1 MIRLVNIDNI
11 ELYYHNFIVQV
22 RRRNMTEEEKIKRD
36 IEFKNI
42 HNNIF
47 NKGMNYIREKR
58 NELLAKSDYYFNVP
72 DIKINEEKKAQIL
85 KYREEL
91 RDFPN
96 KLVITEGGIFAKSID
111 EILESLPKL

>member
-1 MIRLVNIDNI
+1 
-11 ELYYHNFIVQV
+11 
-22 RRRNMTEEEKIKRD
+22 MTEEEKIKRE

-42 HNNIF
+42 YNNIF
-47 NKGMNYIREKR
+47 NKRMNTIREKR

-96 KLVITEGGIFAKSID
+96 KLVRSKGGIFAKSID